1 MKKLFLLD
9 AFALIYRAYYA
20 FIKTPRVNSKGM
32 NTSAVMGFVNT
43 LQEVLSKEKPSH
55 IAVCFDPA
63 GGTFRHKA
71 FGSYKAQREAQPEDI
86 TLAVPYVKRIL
97 EAYRIPIIEVA
108 GYEADDVIG
117 TLARK
122 ADEQGDFTTFMMTP
136 DKDYAQLVSER
147 TFMYRPKSFGPGF
160 DVMGVPEVLAKYD
173 LKRVS
178 QVIDLLGLM
187 GDASDNIP
195 GCPGVGLK
203 TAQKLIAD
211 FDSIGGLLEHTG
223 QLKGALQKKVM
234 ENEQQIRDSKFLATI
249 CRDVPVELDEA
260 AMACKEPDYPA
271 LQAVFD
277 ELEFRQLAAK
287 VIGNRVSGGAASGG
301 GDTAA
306 VGGASVAG
314 SSRNAVAG
322 RRKAAP
328 ARSADGMRSLFGDPD
343 EAGTE
348 SGEGTSGSAGD
359 TGDGIENA
367 GNTVSD
373 ASAAPD
379 AEIAVSSLPGIESV
393 ETHYVLCDTPESRAD
408 LIQQLFF
415 YESWAFDTETT
426 SLDVME
432 AELVGISFA
441 VGGHRA
447 WYVPVP
453 AEPGAAHAV
462 VEELR
467 PLFENEGVEKIA
479 QNVKYDY
486 SVLKRYGVEVCGP
499 LFDTMIAHYLMQPE
513 MRHGMDYLS
522 EVYLQY
528 RPISTTALLGEDTK
542 KKARKGVALL
552 TMRDLPVEQVMQYCC
567 EDSDV
572 TFRLAEI
579 FRAELTKQKLT
590 QLFYEIE
597 MPLVTVLADM
607 ELAGVRLDTGALKE
621 TESILNEE
629 LKKMETQLTEWAGH
643 PFNPLSPKMVG
654 EVLFDE
660 MKLDPK
666 AKKTRTGQYVTSE
679 EVLQKL
685 KDRSP
690 IVEGILNYRGVKKLL
705 STYVEALPAMVNP
718 ATGRIHT
725 SFNQTVTSTGRL
737 SSSNPNLQNIPIRDE
752 MGRELR
758 KAFIPDEGCVFFS
771 ADYSQIELRIMAHLS
786 GDPAM
791 TEAFFSGED
800 IHAATAAKIYHL
812 PIAEVSK
819 LQRTKAKTANFGIIY
834 GISVFGLASRLNIPR
849 SEAKEL
855 IDGYFA
861 TYPKVRE
868 YMEQSIGI
876 AREKGY
882 VETIFGRKRMLP
894 DIHSHNATVRGYAE
908 RNAIN
913 APIQGSAADIIKIA
927 MVRIVRR
934 IRREQLH
941 AKLLIQVHDELN
953 FSVPAEELERLKQL
967 VLEEM
972 AGACTMR
979 VPLIADC
986 GCGDNW
992 MEAH

>member
-32 NTSAVMGFVNT
+32 NTSAVLGFVNT
-43 LQEVLSKEKPSH
+43 LQEVLTKEKPSH

-71 FGSYKAQREAQPEDI
+71 FESYKAQREAQPEDI

-97 EAYRIPIIEVA
+97 EAYRIPIIEVP

-117 TLARK
+117 TLARM
-122 ADEQGDFTTFMMTP
+122 AAEREDFTTFMMTP
-136 DKDYAQLVSER
+136 DKDYAQLVGER

-160 DVMGVPEVLAKYD
+160 DVMGIPEVLAKYD
-173 LKRVS
+173 LKRVD

-211 FDSIGGLLEHTG
+211 FDSIEGLLEHTDL
-223 QLKGALQKKVM
+223 LKGALQKKVR
-234 ENEQQIRDSKFLATI
+234 ENERQIRDSKYLATI
-249 CRDVPVELDEA
+249 CCDVPVEFDEA
-260 AMACKEPDYPA
+260 AMVYKEPDYPA

-287 VIGNRVSGGAASGG
+287 VIGNRLAGGGVSGGVN
-301 GDTAA
+301 T
-306 VGGASVAG
+306 VGGAVALPSSSEASAG
-314 SSRNAVAG
+314 S
-322 RRKAAP
+322 RRRSAA
-328 ARSADGMRSLFGDPD
+328 AAKNADGMGSLFDVAE
-343 EAGTE
+343 EAGSKME
-348 SGEGTSGSAGD
+348 
-359 TGDGIENA
+359 ENA
-367 GNTVSD
+367 FGNVGETAEDLPESSGMAAEVASVSD
-373 ASAAPD
+373 VEP
-379 AEIAVSSLPGIESV
+379 AVSLLPGIESI

-415 YESWAFDTETT
+415 CERWAFDTETT

-453 AEPGAAHAV
+453 AGREAAQAV

-486 SVLKRYGVEVCGP
+486 SVLRRYGVEVCGP

-528 RPISTTALLGEDTK
+528 HPIPTTALLGEDAK
-542 KKARKGVALL
+542 KKAKKGEALF

-572 TFRLAEI
+572 TFQLAEI
-579 FRAELTKQKLT
+579 FRTELKKQKLT
-590 QLFYEIE
+590 QLFYDIE
-597 MPLVTVLADM
+597 MPLATVLADM
-607 ELAGVRLDTGALKE
+607 ELAGVRLDTAALKE
-621 TESILNEE
+621 TESILNAE
-629 LKKMETQLTEWAGH
+629 LKNIERQLTEWAGH

-705 STYVEALPAMVNP
+705 STYVESLPAMVNP

-725 SFNQTVTSTGRL
+725 SFNQTVTATGRL

-786 GDPAM
+786 EDPAM

-868 YMEQSIGI
+868 YMDRSIET

-894 DIHSHNATVRGYAE
+894 DIHSRNATVRGYAE

-927 MVRIVRR
+927 MVRIARR
-934 IRREQLH
+934 IKRERLH

-953 FSVPAEELERLKQL
+953 FSVPVEELERLKQL

-986 GCGDNW
+986 GSGGNW